1 MPAPIETELI
11 QYQEWTLRQQPAQRR
26 PSRLLLIVHGLTGD
40 ENSMWVFARGLADSY
55 WVVAPRAP
63 YPAEPGGYS
72 WRPKPDSDL
81 GRPALETLLPSV
93 DALLSLVDGYAASEG
108 LDSDQFDLIG
118 FSQGAAL
125 ASLVGLLHPGRVRK
139 LGLLAGFVPSGA
151 ETLTEGQP
159 MKGKSIFVAHGTLD
173 TMVPVDRARASI
185 RVLEHAG
192 AQVVYCEEEVGHKVS
207 AGCLRALHSYL
218 G

>member
-1 MPAPIETELI
+1 MPAPIETQVI
-11 QYQEWTLRQQPAQRR
+11 QFQGWTLRVQPAEVR
-26 PSRLLLIVHGLTGD
+26 PYRLLLMIHGLTGD
-40 ENSMWVFARGLADSY
+40 ESSMWVFARGLPGSY

-63 YPAEPGGYS
+63 YPTEPGGFS
-72 WRPKPDSDL
+72 WRPKPGSDL
-81 GRPALETLLPSV
+81 GRPALETLLPSG

-185 RVLEHAG
+185 RVLEQAG